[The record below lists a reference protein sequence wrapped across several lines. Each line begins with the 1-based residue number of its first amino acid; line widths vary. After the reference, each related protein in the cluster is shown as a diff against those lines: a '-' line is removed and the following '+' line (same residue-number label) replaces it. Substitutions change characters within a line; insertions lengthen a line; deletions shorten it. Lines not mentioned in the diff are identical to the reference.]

1 MPLRS
6 WAMDRLGL
14 CGWTDVM
21 TEQPILVTG
30 GTGTTGGR
38 VAHRLR
44 SRGVPVRV
52 ASRSSDCRL
61 DWADPACWDT
71 ALAGASA
78 VYLAYAPDLAVPGSD
93 DVLAAFTDRAAR
105 AGVGRVVLLSGRG
118 EPAAQRAEQAVRET
132 ATGAG
137 LDWTVVRCSWFV
149 QNFTEGQFADAVR
162 SGELALPV
170 DGVVEPFVDADDIAE
185 VAVAALLDDGHAGW
199 TYELTGPRALS
210 FGAAVAEIAAV
221 TGRSARFRP
230 VPFGVYAAE
239 LTAAGVPEDVVAL
252 MAHLF
257 TEVLDGRNA
266 APADGVRQAL
276 GRPATDF
283 TDAVRRSALAG
294 SRA

>member
-1 MPLRS
+1 
-6 WAMDRLGL
+6 
-14 CGWTDVM
+14 M
-21 TEQPILVTG
+21 TEQLNLVTG

-44 SRGVPVRV
+44 VRGVPVRV
-52 ASRSSDCRL
+52 ASRSSACRL
-61 DWADPACWDT
+61 DWADPGSWDA

-118 EPAAQRAEQAVRET
+118 EPAAQRAEQAVREA

-149 QNFTEGQFADAVR
+149 QNFTEGQFADAVLA
-162 SGELALPV
+162 GELALPV

-185 VAVAALLDDGHAGW
+185 VAVAALLDDGHAGR

-210 FGAAVAEIAAV
+210 FGAAVAEIAAA
-221 TGRSARFRP
+221 TGRPVVFRSLP
-230 VPFGVYAAE
+230 LEEFTGAMAGAGAPPEVVE
-239 LTAAGVPEDVVAL
+239 L
-252 MAHLF
+252 MIHLF

-266 APADGVRQAL
+266 APADGVQQAL

-283 TDAVRRSALAG
+283 ADAVRRSALVG